1 MENKE
6 KNKILQKAKQLIE
19 ECEYESA
26 EQQLKI
32 LFKSDPNNCEIL
44 DLLGEIY
51 LNINNF
57 KGAKKMLEKSIS
69 LQPNINPDKYTD
81 YAQLLDDPLQRVES
95 YKKAIEL
102 FINNLKT
109 EKNKKKILEI
119 KESIASAF
127 SSIASLYM
135 TTDLCDDP
143 NAENIC
149 ENSIKEALNYFP
161 ESIDAL
167 LQLSN
172 LRILRKKDK
181 DAKNAMYKILE
192 ILKNNEKQDNENLP
206 ERDMLI
212 NLSQNFAELKLFQDA
227 IYVINLILNK
237 DDEDIECY
245 YLLAVYQD
253 EYRNFFSA
261 MESLEKFNALYIKIQ
276 KNGVVTPVI
285 QQYVDSAKN
294 LYIKLSKIKK
304 DKLIDEHPEDEDD
317 MEEEEDE
324 EMK

>member
-1 MENKE
+1 MENTE
-6 KNKILQKAKQLIE
+6 KNSILQKAKQLIE

-32 LFKSDPNNCEIL
+32 LFKSDPENCEIL

-51 LNINNF
+51 LNIDNF

-69 LQPNINPDKYTD
+69 LQPNNNPDKYTD
-81 YAQLLDDPLQRVES
+81 YAQLLEDPLQRVES

-102 FINNLKT
+102 YINNLKK
-109 EKNKKKILEI
+109 EKNSQKILEI
-119 KESIASAF
+119 KEEIASAY

-135 TTDLCDDP
+135 TTNLCDDP

-149 ENSIKEALNYFP
+149 EKSIEEALKYFP
-161 ESIDAL
+161 ESVDAL

-181 DAKNAMYKILE
+181 EAKNAMFKILE
-192 ILKNNEKQDNENLP
+192 KLKNIEEKQDENLP

-304 DKLIDEHPEDEDD
+304 DKLIDEHQDDEDD
-317 MEEEEDE
+317 MEEEED
-324 EMK
+324 

>member
-51 LNINNF
+51 LNIDNF

-69 LQPNINPDKYTD
+69 LQPNNNPDKYTD
-81 YAQLLDDPLQRVES
+81 YAQLLEDPLQRVES

-102 FINNLKT
+102 YINNLKT

-119 KESIASAF
+119 KESIASSF

-181 DAKNAMYKILE
+181 EAKNAMYKILE
-192 ILKNNEKQDNENLP
+192 KLKNIEEKQDENLP

-304 DKLIDEHPEDEDD
+304 DKLIDEHQDDEDD
-317 MEEEEDE
+317 MEEEED
-324 EMK
+324 

>member
-1 MENKE
+1 MENTE
-6 KNKILQKAKQLIE
+6 KNSILQKAKQLIE

-32 LFKSDPNNCEIL
+32 LFKSDPENCEIL

-69 LQPNINPDKYTD
+69 LQPNNNPDKYTD
-81 YAQLLDDPLQRVES
+81 YAQLLEDPLQRVES

-102 FINNLKT
+102 YINNLKK
-109 EKNKKKILEI
+109 EKNSQKILEI
-119 KESIASAF
+119 KEEIASAY

-135 TTDLCDDP
+135 TTNLCDDP

-149 ENSIKEALNYFP
+149 EKSIEEALKYFP
-161 ESIDAL
+161 ESVDAL

-181 DAKNAMYKILE
+181 EAKNAMYKILE
-192 ILKNNEKQDNENLP
+192 KLKNIEEKQDENLP

-304 DKLIDEHPEDEDD
+304 DKLIDEHQDDEDD
-317 MEEEEDE
+317 MEEEED
-324 EMK
+324 

>member
-1 MENKE
+1 MENTE
-6 KNKILQKAKQLIE
+6 KNSILQKAKQLME

-51 LNINNF
+51 LNIDNF

-69 LQPNINPDKYTD
+69 LQPDTNPDKYTD
-81 YAQLLDDPLQRVES
+81 YAQLLDDPSQRVES

-102 FINNLKT
+102 YINNLQN
-109 EKNKKKILEI
+109 EKNEKKILEI
-119 KESIASAF
+119 KEAIASAY

-149 ENSIKEALNYFP
+149 EKSIESALGYFP
-161 ESIDAL
+161 ESVDAL

-181 DAKNAMYKILE
+181 DAKNAMYKIFE
-192 ILKNNEKQDNENLP
+192 KLKNIGEQEGNLP

-212 NLSQNFAELKLFQDA
+212 NLSQNFAELKLFQEA

-253 EYRNFFSA
+253 EYRNFLSA
-261 MESLEKFNALYIKIQ
+261 MEALEKFNALYIKIQ

-304 DKLIDEHPEDEDD
+304 DKLIDEHPEDEDN